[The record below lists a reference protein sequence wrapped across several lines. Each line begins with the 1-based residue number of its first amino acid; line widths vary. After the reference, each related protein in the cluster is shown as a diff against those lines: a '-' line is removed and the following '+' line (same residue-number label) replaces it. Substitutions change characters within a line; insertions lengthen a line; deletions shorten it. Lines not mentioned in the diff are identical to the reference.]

1 MVKSIHQLIES
12 DVVVD
17 YTDKSKD
24 TINITVKF
32 RRGHLDGMHPND
44 ILKSLGLLVRQIEN
58 LNVLSFDGS
67 HILPIEP
74 VEFIRK
80 FTDWRLG
87 WYVNRYERLRDLIKL
102 DLQRYYDIRTAIKN
116 NVSSL
121 ARKIQS
127 RSALKMQ
134 LEVFGIVNLDY
145 IADLP
150 VYRFTEE
157 ERIKNEERIKE
168 AEATLQEYLYL
179 LASED
184 KRRKVY
190 ISELQEVLTK
200 YNKGQYD

>member
-1 MVKSIHQLIES
+1 
-12 DVVVD
+12 
-17 YTDKSKD
+17 
-24 TINITVKF
+24 
-32 RRGHLDGMHPND
+32 
-44 ILKSLGLLVRQIEN
+44 
-58 LNVLSFDGS
+58 
-67 HILPIEP
+67 
-74 VEFIRK
+74 
-80 FTDWRLG
+80 
-87 WYVNRYERLRDLIKL
+87 
-102 DLQRYYDIRTAIKN
+102 
-116 NVSSL
+116 
-121 ARKIQS
+121 
-127 RSALKMQ
+127 MQ

-168 AEATLQEYLYL
+168 AEATLQEYLDL